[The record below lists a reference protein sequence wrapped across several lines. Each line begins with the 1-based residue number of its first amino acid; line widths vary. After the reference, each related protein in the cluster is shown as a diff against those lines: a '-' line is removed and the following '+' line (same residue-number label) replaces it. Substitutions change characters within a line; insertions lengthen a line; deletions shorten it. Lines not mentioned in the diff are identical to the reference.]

1 MTGNKDLV
9 ISPERLA
16 KDIQRVQTF
25 SQNLKARVMEV
36 AEALARTEES
46 IAATMDWLASQ
57 QPEQP
62 ERAERLKAMS
72 EAAREQAAQARQWGK
87 DRSHVA
93 GETEPRHPR
102 PR

>member
-36 AEALARTEES
+36 AESLARTEES

-57 QPEQP
+57 QP

>member
-1 MTGNKDLV
+1 MAGNKDLV

-36 AEALARTEES
+36 AESLARTEES
-46 IAATMDWLASQ
+46 IAATMDWLANQ
-57 QPEQP
+57 QP

>member
-1 MTGNKDLV
+1 MAGNKDLV

-36 AEALARTEES
+36 AESLARTEES
-46 IAATMDWLASQ
+46 IAATMDWLANQ
-57 QPEQP
+57 QP

-72 EAAREQAAQARQWGK
+72 EAARQQAAQARQWGK

>member
-1 MTGNKDLV
+1 MAGNKDLV

-46 IAATMDWLASQ
+46 IAATMDWLANQ
-57 QPEQP
+57 QP

-72 EAAREQAAQARQWGK
+72 EAARQQAAQARQWGK

>member
-36 AEALARTEES
+36 AESLARTEES
-46 IAATMDWLASQ
+46 IAATMDWLANQ
-57 QPEQP
+57 QP

-72 EAAREQAAQARQWGK
+72 EAARQQAAQARQWGK